1 MPSFSIRCPSRR
13 SFVASSNWSLRP
25 SSTVRNTFFGC
36 SPRLRA
42 SSAAALIRSS
52 VSMAAPWSASRVGVR
67 GWQYCTAEP
76 SLSEGGTNLPFIDIH
91 TVQPMQLFPG
101 CRIRTPYG
109 QNLMLSYVEID
120 PGADVP
126 PHHHPHEQAGMVLSG
141 RLEFT
146 IGEETRTVEA
156 GAMFL

>member
-1 MPSFSIRCPSRR
+1 M
-13 SFVASSNWSLRP
+13 
-25 SSTVRNTFFGC
+25 
-36 SPRLRA
+36 
-42 SSAAALIRSS
+42 
-52 VSMAAPWSASRVGVR
+52 
-67 GWQYCTAEP
+67 
-76 SLSEGGTNLPFIDIH
+76 PFIDIQS
-91 TVQPMQLFPG
+91 VQPMQLAPG

-120 PGADVP
+120 EGANVP

-156 GAMFL
+156 GAMFLIPPNTPHKVTNPGPGTALVLDVFSPVREDYAAMSNRYVPPPQPSGPN

>member
-1 MPSFSIRCPSRR
+1 M
-13 SFVASSNWSLRP
+13 
-25 SSTVRNTFFGC
+25 
-36 SPRLRA
+36 
-42 SSAAALIRSS
+42 
-52 VSMAAPWSASRVGVR
+52 
-67 GWQYCTAEP
+67 
-76 SLSEGGTNLPFIDIH
+76 PFIDIH

-120 PGADVP
+120 EGANVP

-146 IGEETRTVEA
+146 IGAETRTVEA
-156 GAMFL
+156 GAMFLIPPNTPHKVRNLGPGPALVLDVFSPVREDYAAMANRYVPAPDSPAGPN